1 MTEYKDYY
9 QILQVAPNADSNM
22 IRRAYRI
29 LALRYHPDCGQGNK
43 EKMIEITEAYNILM
57 DPEKRKQFD
66 REYYGRKNIYVY
78 SYEFKADEGEIKKRA
93 REREEYYKKKE
104 QEMLQELLKE
114 KKVKITEEEKK
125 RQKDI
130 EDINERLK
138 LFFRI
143 IQDPRNSIQF
153 RWKAKMKLVE
163 IGEAAVM
170 PLINQLKSE
179 NQEVRYFAVVALGE
193 IRDKRALEPLV
204 EMLKDKWELIRSYA
218 AEGLGRL
225 KDKRVIP
232 ALLEL
237 FYDEKE
243 TAEVKFHVRN
253 ALEALEYEF
262 EEDKIKQENSI

>member
-9 QILQVAPNADSNM
+9 QILQVTSDADSNI
-22 IRRAYRI
+22 IRKAYRI
-29 LALRYHPDCGQGNK
+29 LALRYHPDRSQGDK

-78 SYEFKADEGEIKKRA
+78 SYEFKADEREIKKRVK
-93 REREEYYKKKE
+93 EREEYYKKKE
-104 QEMLQELLKE
+104 QEMFQGLSKE
-114 KKVKITEEEKK
+114 KKVKIAKEEKK
-125 RQKDI
+125 KQKDI
-130 EDINERLK
+130 DERLE

-143 IQDPRNSIQF
+143 IKDPRNPIQF

-163 IGEAAVM
+163 IGEPAVM
-170 PLINQLKSE
+170 PLINQLKSADH
-179 NQEVRYFAVVALGE
+179 EVRYFAVVALGE
-193 IRDKRALEPLV
+193 IRDKRALDSLV

-218 AEGLGRL
+218 AEGLGKL

-232 ALLEL
+232 VLLDL

-243 TAEVKFHVRN
+243 TADVKFHVRN

-262 EEDKIKQENSI
+262 EEDKIKQENSV